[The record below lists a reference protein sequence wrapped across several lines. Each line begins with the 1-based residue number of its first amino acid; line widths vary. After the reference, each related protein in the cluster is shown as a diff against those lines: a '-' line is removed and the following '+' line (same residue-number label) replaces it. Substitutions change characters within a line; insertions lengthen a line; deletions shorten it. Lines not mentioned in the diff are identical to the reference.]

1 MTQFRPCIDLHAG
14 QVKQIVGGSLEHPTA
29 ALQTNHVSKHP
40 ASYFAERY
48 SADQL
53 GGGHVIQLGP
63 GNTAAARTALA
74 AYPQG
79 LQIGGGIQL
88 QNAADWLAAG
98 ASHVIVTSYLFDAE
112 GHFLVDRLEKLVS
125 EIGKDKLV
133 IDLSCRRNENG
144 WTVAMNRWQKTTEL
158 SITPATLQSLA
169 QSCDEFLIHAADVE
183 GKCLGIDTELVTYL
197 GTHCPIACTYAGG
210 ARSIEDLT
218 TVETLSQGRV
228 DLSIGSALDLF
239 GGTQIAY
246 GDCLKW
252 NRRTQACHG

>member
-29 ALQTNHVSKHP
+29 ALQTNHVSSHP

-48 SADQL
+48 FTDQL
-53 GGGHVIQLGP
+53 LGGHVIQLGP
-63 GNTAAARTALA
+63 GNAAAARAALA

-88 QNAADWLAAG
+88 QNAADWLTAG

-112 GHFLVDRLEKLVS
+112 GHFLTDRLAELVS
-125 EIGKDKLV
+125 EIGKDKLI

-144 WTVAMNRWQKTTEL
+144 WTVAMNRWQKPTEL
-158 SITPATLQSLA
+158 SITPETLNSLA

-183 GKCLGIDTELVTYL
+183 GKCQGIDTELVAYL

-210 ARSIEDLT
+210 ARSIEDLA
-218 TVETLSQGRV
+218 TVERLSQGRV

-246 GDCLKW
+246 ADCLKW
-252 NRRTQACHG
+252 NRRTDHSHA